1 MIEAVWGNRWMML
14 ASVLLALLLAV
25 YPLPGVGPWMR
36 PEFVV
41 LLAIY
46 WVMVLPQAAGPG
58 LIWLVG
64 LFQDVVEGAVL
75 GQHAF
80 ALVVIAYICQ
90 LSYQRLRNYAL
101 WQQAGLV
108 FVLVGIHQLLGNWVY
123 SLSGGTSK
131 SLLFLLPAFTSALCW
146 PLLVVGMNRL
156 RFHYRL
162 L

>member
-1 MIEAVWGNRWMML
+1 MIEAAWGNRWLML
-14 ASVLLALLLAV
+14 LSVLLALLLAV
-25 YPLPGVGPWMR
+25 YPLPGVGPWLR

-46 WVMVLPQAAGPG
+46 WVMVLPQLAGPG

-80 ALVVIAYICQ
+80 ALVVIAYVCQ

-101 WQQAGLV
+101 WRQAALV

-123 SLSGGTSK
+123 SLSGGATK
-131 SLLFLLPAFTSALCW
+131 SLMFLLPAFTSALCW
-146 PLLVVGMNRL
+146 PLLVIVMNRL
-156 RFHYRL
+156 RFRYRL